1 MDSAGLAGWLRISG
15 DPDDDWRVAQTG
27 QSAPKKVWCV
37 MRKWVDRY
45 WKSGMVPNPPRI
57 AALFFDSLVPSRDD
71 IRFSKT
77 GGNSVRKAP
86 KESPKTGMALIVG
99 KQKLNCALYVKIFG
113 LIQKLT

>member
-1 MDSAGLAGWLRISG
+1 VDSAGLAGRLRISG

-57 AALFFDSLVPSRDD
+57 AALFFESLVPSRDED
-71 IRFSKT
+71 
-77 GGNSVRKAP
+77 SVRSMRKRRREIP
-86 KESPKTGMALIVG
+86 EKEWL
-99 KQKLNCALYVKIFG
+99 
-113 LIQKLT
+113 